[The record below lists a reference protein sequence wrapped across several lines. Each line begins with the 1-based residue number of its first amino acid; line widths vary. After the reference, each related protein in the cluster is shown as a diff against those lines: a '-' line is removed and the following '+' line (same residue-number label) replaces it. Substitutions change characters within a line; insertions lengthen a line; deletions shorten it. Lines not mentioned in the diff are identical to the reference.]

1 MALSYS
7 VSGLEDLLK
16 EFGPML
22 SRVAMSYEADA
33 ALREDLLQEIVFSIW
48 KALPSF
54 RGQAGLK
61 TFVARVAHNRAVD
74 HVVHRQRIQDR
85 HAAGEDPAELSGAV
99 ANSLHE
105 RLDLASAI
113 RRLPL
118 NYRQCVE
125 LMLEGFSHAEI
136 GQTLG
141 LEENAVAQ
149 CLRRGRQRLKATLAK
164 DDFHEHRS

>member
-1 MALSYS
+1 VPLSDS
-7 VSGLEDLLK
+7 DARLEQLLQ

-22 SRVAMSYEADA
+22 SRLAMSYEADA

-54 RGQAGLK
+54 RGQASLK
-61 TFVARVAHNRAVD
+61 TFAARVAHNRAVD
-74 HVVHRQRIQDR
+74 HVMHRQRIVDR
-85 HAAGEDPAELSGAV
+85 HSSGEDPAELSRPATH
-99 ANSLHE
+99 SMPE
-105 RLDLASAI
+105 QLDLAAAI

-136 GQTLG
+136 GETLG

-149 CLRRGRQRLKATLAK
+149 RLRRGRQQLKTMLDK
-164 DDFHEHRS
+164 DDSNEHRP